1 MRVQKVMRSPE
12 GGLAPAVLFR
22 PQLLTGSQIS
32 DRFRSRDCAV
42 EKWDWQD
49 VKAEEGSR
57 PPAVRAARSLR
68 GQAHLPDWSHGWR
81 DARDPANR

>member
-1 MRVQKVMRSPE
+1 MRSPE

-57 PPAVRAARSLR
+57 PRLFALRAHCGDKPTFRTERMDGGTPAVPRIAN
-68 GQAHLPDWSHGWR
+68 
-81 DARDPANR
+81 DPTLA